1 MNELFQAH
9 NDHQNLNLTN
19 VLKNAFPL
27 CVEVNVQCQC
37 LVAKICHKRSILTRP
52 QVLDLEQL
60 LF

>member
-9 NDHQNLNLTN
+9 NDHQTLNLTN
-19 VLKNAFPL
+19 MYKNAFPL
-27 CVEVNVQCQC
+27 YVEVNVKCQL
-37 LVAKICHKRSILTRP
+37 LVAKVCHKKSILTRS